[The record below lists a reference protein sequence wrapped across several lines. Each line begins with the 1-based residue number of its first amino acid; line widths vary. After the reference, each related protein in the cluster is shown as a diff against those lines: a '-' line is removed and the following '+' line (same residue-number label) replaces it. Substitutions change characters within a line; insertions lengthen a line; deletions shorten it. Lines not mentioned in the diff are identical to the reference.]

1 MPGMSSPFTRERAPC
16 GRTVDGKHHH
26 EEDDQGLIIDDTYY
40 ACGCRRNHHEYHDGS
55 VRNTVIRHNGKVLA
69 DELIANV

>member
-1 MPGMSSPFTRERAPC
+1 MPGTSSSFAREKAPC

-26 EEDDQGLIIDDTYY
+26 EEDDQGLVIDDTYY

-69 DELIANV
+69 DELNANV